1 MTVPAD
7 ISEKENLGRI
17 VVSQGQTRYTR
28 RHSRSRINSF
38 LEKGGQKAVS
48 VDRLEVAPSENVL
61 VANGEKVA
69 AARAKPDGSRRT
81 FYGWAVVK
89 AENARGRGRDVI
101 SSPQPDNPYHADII
115 LLGPA
120 VKDQE
125 DQKRHAQE
133 LADNSVWRER
143 PQP

>member
-17 VVSQGQTRYTR
+17 VVSQGQTRYTH
-28 RHSRSRINSF
+28 RHGRSRINAF
-38 LEKGGQKAVS
+38 LEKEGQKTIS
-48 VDRLEVAPSENVL
+48 VDRLEVAPSEDVL

-69 AARAKPDGSRRT
+69 ATRARPDGSRRT

-89 AENARGRGRDVI
+89 AENAGGRGKDVM
-101 SSPQPDNPYHADII
+101 SSPQPDNPYHADIV
-115 LLGPA
+115 LPDPA
-120 VKDQE
+120 VKDRE
-125 DQKRHAQE
+125 EQKRRAQE
-133 LADNSVWRER
+133 LADNSVWREH